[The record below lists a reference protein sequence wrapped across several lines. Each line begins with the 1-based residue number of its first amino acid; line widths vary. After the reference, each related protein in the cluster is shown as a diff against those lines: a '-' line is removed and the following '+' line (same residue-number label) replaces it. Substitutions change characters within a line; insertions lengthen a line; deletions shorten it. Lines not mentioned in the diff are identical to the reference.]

1 MTEQVDKSIR
11 SIGLRGRGG
20 SMVLRAMLAQN
31 VGTGCAFGGLG
42 VSVLALQARF
52 DASLGTAALTL
63 ALVVMTM
70 TGLGPLLSDL
80 IARWGLR
87 RLMTTGVFISMLG
100 YVALAFAPSMT
111 FALAA
116 CALLIGPGAAL
127 FATVPPAVLAGNW
140 YPHARGRVTG
150 IVYLPLLVTVL
161 PLIGVFIIQRY
172 GLSGFFLSLA
182 GLHLLLLPLMMGVM
196 DPPQEL
202 LEEQYASYE
211 PMAGIS
217 RKVILGTGI
226 FWLIVLGDGLL
237 MGTTIAG
244 SVHILPIVK
253 EYGFSEG
260 TGALLLSIYGA
271 GSILG
276 SLFAGYAS
284 DNIGSAKTL
293 GFAALCAV
301 FAWLLIAVTNWLPV
315 LTVSAFLI
323 GLYGASVFPPISAL
337 IVETFGFEGLS
348 SALGLMGIMAVPFTT
363 AMSPAAGW
371 LRDTYG
377 SYQIVYISF
386 VASCAVATVIF
397 FGIARKHARRAM
409 SGEGLAGASLSPTSA
424 V

>member
-1 MTEQVDKSIR
+1 
-11 SIGLRGRGG
+11 
-20 SMVLRAMLAQN
+20 MVLRAMLAQN

-42 VSVLALQARF
+42 VSVLALRERF
-52 DASLGTAALTL
+52 DASLGTSASTL
-63 ALVVMTM
+63 ALVVLTM
-70 TGLGPLLSDL
+70 TALGPFLSDL

-111 FALAA
+111 FALIA
-116 CALLIGPGAAL
+116 CSLLIGPGAAL
-127 FATVPPAVLAGNW
+127 FATVPPAVLAGSW

-161 PLIGVFIIQRY
+161 PLIGVLVIQRY

-196 DPPQEL
+196 EPPQEI
-202 LEEQYASYE
+202 LEEQYAVDE
-211 PMAGIS
+211 PVAGIS
-217 RKVILGTGI
+217 RKIILGTAI

-237 MGTTIAG
+237 MGTSIAG
-244 SVHILPIVK
+244 SVHILPILK
-253 EYGFSEG
+253 EYGFSDG
-260 TGALLLSIYGA
+260 TGAVLLSIYGG

-301 FAWLLIAVTNWLPV
+301 FAWMLIAVTNWLPV

-323 GLYGASVFPPISAL
+323 GIYGASVFPPVSAL
-337 IVETFGFEGLS
+337 IVETFGIEALS
-348 SALGLMGIMAVPFTT
+348 SALGLMGIMAIPFTT

-371 LRDTYG
+371 LRDVYG
-377 SYQIVYISF
+377 SYQFVYMGF
-386 VASCAVATVIF
+386 VMSCLLAAVIF
-397 FGIARKHARRAM
+397 FRITRRQARVAGH
-409 SGEGLAGASLSPTSA
+409 GEGLSETSLSPTS
-424 V
+424 